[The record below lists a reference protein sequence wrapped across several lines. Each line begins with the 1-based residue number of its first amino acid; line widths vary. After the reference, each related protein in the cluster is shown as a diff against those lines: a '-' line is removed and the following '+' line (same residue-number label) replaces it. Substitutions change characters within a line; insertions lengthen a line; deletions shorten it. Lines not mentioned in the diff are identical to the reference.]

1 MDRDHVSR
9 PKTVEVAKQYGATDI
24 IDYHNGDIA
33 DQILELTN
41 HVGVDK
47 VLIAGGDAEHTF
59 EQAVRMS
66 NIKIDGE
73 VMQSSRLRME
83 KSASLIMN
91 GRLDPSLMIT
101 HTFHGFDQIPAAL
114 ERMHNKPADLIKP
127 VIYCDDLD

>member
-1 MDRDHVSR
+1 MDRNHVSQ
-9 PKTVEVAKQYGATDI
+9 PKIVEVAKQYGATDI

-47 VLIAGGDAEHTF
+47 VLIAGDWG
-59 EQAVRMS
+59 VGMS
-66 NIKIDGE
+66 NIKIDGG

-101 HTFHGFDQIPAAL
+101 HTFHGFDQIPVAL